1 MAIEDIMSW
10 ITTICTIGV
19 SLIGFEICAKIA
31 RKGSPGDISFI
42 PFLIMF
48 ISACFW
54 LKYGLL
60 RRIVTVVIVNSVAAL
75 LQGMYMCIYYRYS
88 LQRAHLN
95 RLLIVGM
102 MFLLFPL
109 SYIRFYLPDDSS
121 AIDFLGGLCCIIS
134 IFSYGSPL
142 TSVFH
147 VVKTKST
154 ECMSFPLATANFV
167 VALEWLLYG
176 ALLKDFYV
184 QMPNMCGVLLCL
196 FQFALFC
203 KYPAKPQP
211 ILSIKA

>member
-1 MAIEDIMSW
+1 MAVEDIISW
-10 ITTICTIGV
+10 VTTVCTIGV

-48 ISACFW
+48 ISACLW

-60 RRIVTVVIVNSVAAL
+60 RRVFTVVFVNSVAAL
-75 LQGMYMCIYYRYS
+75 LQGMYMCIYYTYS
-88 LQRAHLN
+88 LQRGHLN
-95 RLLIVGM
+95 RLLFFGIV
-102 MFLLFPL
+102 FLLLPL
-109 SYIRFYLPDDSS
+109 SYIRFYLPDESS
-121 AIDFLGGLCCIIS
+121 AIDFLGRLCCIIS

-142 TSVFH
+142 ASVFH
-147 VVKTKST
+147 VVRTKST

-167 VALEWLLYG
+167 VALEWFFYG
-176 ALLKDFYV
+176 ALLKDFYM

-196 FQFALFC
+196 FQFALFF